1 MESERVRASNIAW
14 KKDDM
19 SGYLRSL
26 ILSWAFPI
34 FIELQ
39 NLLFKSTRQS
49 SQITS
54 LSCDSVANCLPQS
67 IQIFMP
73 LILFLTP
80 IKTGRYSYHHYC
92 YYECRRFYRC
102 PHRKQTIVVFVCFII
117 LK

>member
-1 MESERVRASNIAW
+1 MESERVKASNIAW

-19 SGYLRSL
+19 SGHLRSV

-49 SQITS
+49 SQITL
-54 LSCDSVANCLPQS
+54 LSWDCLPQS
-67 IQIFMP
+67 IHIFMS

-102 PHRKQTIVVFVCFII
+102 PLRKRHICLLYYTEMI
-117 LK
+117 LL